1 MENRQALKN
10 KNSENK
16 NGNNEGLNFNKHLM
30 NVYSSYFPILPDF
43 LSSQPPHPTFY
54 GSLFNKILPLT
65 LFGCSQSKLFFFLI
79 FQAKMDYRVFVFAFR
94 ERERKHKFKNKCTS
108 TGSMS
113 RGRGRESRS
122 QDMVTPWIRFEG
134 SMASPQ
140 SHKNEKLTLHIFHP
154 DYLPL
159 F

>member
-1 MENRQALKN
+1 
-10 KNSENK
+10 
-16 NGNNEGLNFNKHLM
+16 
-30 NVYSSYFPILPDF
+30 
-43 LSSQPPHPTFY
+43 
-54 GSLFNKILPLT
+54 
-65 LFGCSQSKLFFFLI
+65 
-79 FQAKMDYRVFVFAFR
+79 MDYRVFVFAFR

-140 SHKNEKLTLHIFHP
+140 SHKNEKLTLHIFSCQLQSRIWLLLFAFPRLSPGGFCFPLRLYNWFLLEDQFCGNLLSSFGHGNGYT
-154 DYLPL
+154 YLKITL
-159 F
+159 AIVWKG